1 MASYQED
8 FDDWLTMPPID
19 SQCMNALMG
28 PTGHRCHCAI
38 PTGTQ
43 EPANV
48 DTHTTATEQPS
59 LPSIQ
64 WQWRDESVSVGEYQE
79 LKAK

>member
-1 MASYQED
+1 MVHGNITCSTVLLNNNGQVKIGMQECC
-8 FDDWLTMPPID
+8 T
-19 SQCMNALMG
+19 A
-28 PTGHRCHCAI
+28 
-38 PTGTQ
+38 GTQ

-48 DTHTTATEQPS
+48 DMHTTATEQPS

-64 WQWRDESVSVGEYQE
+64 WQWQDESVSVGEYQE